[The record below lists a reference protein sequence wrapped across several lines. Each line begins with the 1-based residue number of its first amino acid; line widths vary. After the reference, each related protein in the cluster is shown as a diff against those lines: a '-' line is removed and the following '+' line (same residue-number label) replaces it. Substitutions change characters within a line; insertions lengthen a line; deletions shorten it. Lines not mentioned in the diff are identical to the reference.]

1 MHVMKRILL
10 MLGLFVCICQIAF
23 ASPKDE
29 AKRINELYAIPIEVT
44 VLNWYLSLDN
54 LVQINKRNGIHE
66 SEYRRRLA
74 DIAVRADSEL
84 KFAMELL
91 HKEPVPKE
99 LESLKVSIIST
110 GAIGRVIANDTL
122 DLSYGVL
129 SLKKYFEKLEYNFS
143 IYERSLNWIDR
154 EYTNITGEIRVRNI

>member
-1 MHVMKRILL
+1 MNILKRILL

-54 LVQINKRNGIHE
+54 LVQINKSDGIHE

-74 DIAVRADSEL
+74 DIAVRADGDL
-84 KFAMELL
+84 KFVMERL
-91 HKEPVPKE
+91 HKEQVPKE
-99 LESLKVSIIST
+99 LELLKVSIIST
-110 GAIGRVIANDTL
+110 GAVGRVIANDTL
-122 DLSYGVL
+122 DLSDGVL
-129 SLKKYFEKLEYNFS
+129 SLKEYFEKLEYNLM
-143 IYERSLNWIDR
+143 IYERSLNWIER
-154 EYTNITGEIRVRNI
+154 EYFNLTSEFRGRK

>member
-1 MHVMKRILL
+1 M
-10 MLGLFVCICQIAF
+10 
-23 ASPKDE
+23 
-29 AKRINELYAIPIEVT
+29 
-44 VLNWYLSLDN
+44 
-54 LVQINKRNGIHE
+54 
-66 SEYRRRLA
+66 A

-84 KFAMELL
+84 KFTMERL